1 MLQRNALIAG
11 GVILAAFTV
20 AIVVSQFGKNPIE
33 DGGFDKGQRFTAKPG
48 TTRENAMLLTSAA
61 RKSTKDPEPSSPE
74 RPLKPE
80 NEDDPL
86 EVRSLSGGAPKFRS
100 GPANDVAQAALN
112 NLSPESGLRQ
122 VETALA
128 LPHNQE
134 QAALLHEARAELYTR
149 MDPPDFEQARLAFDK
164 ALEMAKDPLL
174 LEEIQHEMV
183 QMLMQAGRDPEALER
198 ASAQLQKTPPSGGA
212 GYKLQLLLGQ
222 LYERAGHHDLAE
234 TNYRAVFDAMGG
246 IPESLTPEESIALSR
261 LATLRLT
268 HLYRGIKRDQ
278 DAEDAAIALKKQVSR
293 MQVAAEVQP

>member
-11 GVILAAFTV
+11 GVILV
-20 AIVVSQFGKNPIE
+20 ALLIAIAVSQFGKSPIA
-33 DGGFDKGQRFTAKPG
+33 DGEFDKGQRFTAKPG
-48 TTRENAMLLTSAA
+48 TTRENAMLLTSAD
-61 RKSTKDPEPSSPE
+61 RKSTKDPEPAGPE
-74 RPLKPE
+74 KPIKPE
-80 NEDDPL
+80 HEDDVL
-86 EVRSLSGGAPKFRS
+86 EVKSLSGTASSARS
-100 GPANDVAQAALN
+100 GPANEVAQAALN

-149 MDPPDFEQARLAFDK
+149 MDPPDFEQARLAFEK
-164 ALEMAKDPLL
+164 ALEMAKDPRLR
-174 LEEIQHEMV
+174 EEIQHEMV

-198 ASAQLQKTPPSGGA
+198 AAAQVKSAPPTGGA

-222 LYERAGHHDLAE
+222 LHERAGQSELAE

-246 IPESLTPEESIALSR
+246 MPEGLSPEESIALSR

-268 HLYRGIKRDQ
+268 HLYRAAKRDQ
-278 DAEDAAIALKKQVSR
+278 DAEDVALALKKQVSR
-293 MQVAAEVQP
+293 MQVASQTQP

>member
-11 GVILAAFTV
+11 GVILAAITV
-20 AIVVSQFGKNPIE
+20 AIVVSQFGSNPIK

-61 RKSTKDPEPSSPE
+61 RKSAKDPEPSNPE
-74 RPLKPE
+74 QPIKPE
-80 NEDDPL
+80 HEDDPL
-86 EVRSLSGGAPKFRS
+86 EVKSLSGSAPKMRS
-100 GPANDVAQAALN
+100 GPASDVAQAALN
-112 NLSPESGLRQ
+112 NLSPEAGLRQ
-122 VETALA
+122 LEAALA

-134 QAALLHEARAELYTR
+134 QAALLHEARAELYTQ
-149 MDPPDFEQARLAFDK
+149 MSPPDFEQAQLAFEK
-164 ALEMAKDPLL
+164 ALEMAVDPLL
-174 LEEIQHEMV
+174 QEEIQHQMV

-198 ASAQLQKTPPSGGA
+198 ASARLKDAPPSGGA

-246 IPESLTPEESIALSR
+246 IPESLSPEESIALSR

-268 HLYRGIKRDQ
+268 HLYRGAKRDQ
-278 DAEDAAIALKKQVSR
+278 DAEDIALALKKQVSR
-293 MQVAAEVQP
+293 MQVAADVQP